1 MRTAPEF
8 QAAGGGPMRKL
19 DEIVLWACIGV
30 IAVLAFLGGLLTAV
44 FTVWIFLFN
53 GGA

>member
-1 MRTAPEF
+1 M
-8 QAAGGGPMRKL
+8 QAFTGVGCVKVRKL

-30 IAVLAFLGGLLTAV
+30 VAVLAFLGGLLTAV